1 MNNALKTYM
10 DTVDVNISK
19 TTSAILEFLTTK
31 NVEISNQEKR
41 SLINLLETTLKES
54 SVNGWEVLSRVINT
68 PTTTT
73 TRKRKK

>member
-19 TTSAILEFLTTK
+19 TTSVVLEFLTTK

-73 TRKRKK
+73 RKRKK